1 MILYF
6 LLGRRATPG
15 PSPVMA
21 EVFRRLT
28 ARGFRVES
36 GIAESAL
43 IRTDDL
49 APGYD
54 LYLLKSYSELALS
67 LAGVLHVAG
76 ARLLNP
82 YPNGALARNK
92 IVASRLLGAAGVPTP
107 RTWVTDDFSLLEAAV
122 AAQPLIIK
130 PYLGYSGTGV
140 RLVRTARELA
150 ALPPPQGPVLIQEYV
165 PGRGDDLKV
174 YVAGDDVFAVRKPFS
189 PTSFIVPGRPV
200 PVTPAV
206 RDLALR
212 CGQVFG
218 LGLYGVDIVEA
229 ADGPWIVDVNT
240 FPGYKGAPGAAA
252 RIADYIADYALGRR
266 VLPEI
271 AAPPALEAGRP

>member
-1 MILYF
+1 MRRHWHMIASSCCHGPRPSVDAIATNSKTIEPYTV
-6 LLGRRATPG
+6 RAVRSKNSAPIYIRPETVSER
-15 PSPVMA
+15 PSWQ
-21 EVFRRLT
+21 
-28 ARGFRVES
+28 
-36 GIAESAL
+36 
-43 IRTDDL
+43 
-49 APGYD
+49 
-54 LYLLKSYSELALS
+54 
-67 LAGVLHVAG
+67 G
-76 ARLLNP
+76 AWPDMMR
-82 YPNGALARNK
+82 
-92 IVASRLLGAAGVPTP
+92 
-107 RTWVTDDFSLLEAAV
+107 LLEAAV

-218 LGLYGVDIVEA
+218 LGLYGVDIVEGV
-229 ADGPWIVDVNT
+229 DGPWVVDVNT